1 MPHINFLFEEAKWN
15 HLIDE
20 ISSNL
25 KLEVMGLA
33 ALQYTKIKH
42 EIKYMYDNNH
52 EETIKKHKKK

>member
-1 MPHINFLFEEAKWN
+1 
-15 HLIDE
+15 
-20 ISSNL
+20 
-25 KLEVMGLA
+25 MGLA